1 MVEIQDIYSFIAKVH
16 KLKLK
21 LASEQGSQAQKALAD
36 QYLNE
41 VLFLLQELKL

>member
-1 MVEIQDIYSFIAKVH
+1 MVHIIDVYRTIAKVH

-21 LASEQGSQAQKALAD
+21 LSNEAGSQEQKRLAD

-41 VLFLLQELKL
+41 VLFLLEELKQ